1 MNIHIDKTSRVPI
14 YDQIKEQIKGL
25 IHARQLHTGDQLPT
39 IRELSVQLAV
49 NFNTVAL
56 SYRDLAN
63 EGVIVTERGRGTFV
77 ASTPGE
83 EEMSRIRQVKL
94 HALVETLLQEA
105 DRLGYSRDE
114 VGRAFV
120 DQIRARTP
128 RPPPSSES
136 SRES

>member
-1 MNIHIDKTSRVPI
+1 MNIRIDKTSRVPI

-25 IHARQLHTGDQLPT
+25 IHARQLRTGDQLPT

-63 EGVIVTERGRGTFV
+63 EGVIVTERGKGTFV

-83 EEMSRIRQVKL
+83 EEMSRIRQTKL
-94 HALVETLLQEA
+94 RGMVEALLLEA
-105 DRLGYSRDE
+105 SRLGYSQEE

-120 DQIRARTP
+120 EQIRAQPTKATP
-128 RPPPSSES
+128 PANTT
-136 SRES
+136 REG

>member
-1 MNIHIDKTSRVPI
+1 MNIHIEKTSRVPI

-25 IHARQLHTGDQLPT
+25 IHAGQIKTGDQLPT
-39 IRELSVQLAV
+39 IRELSVELSV

-83 EEMSRIRQVKL
+83 QEMQVIRSETL
-94 HALVETLLQEA
+94 HHLVETLLRET
-105 DRLGYSRDE
+105 DRLGYQRQE
-114 VGRAFV
+114 VEIVFKNQVNKKG
-120 DQIRARTP
+120 
-128 RPPPSSES
+128 E
-136 SRES
+136 

>member
-1 MNIHIDKTSRVPI
+1 MNIRIDKTSRVPI

-25 IHARQLHTGDQLPT
+25 IHARQLRAGDQLPT
-39 IRELSVQLAV
+39 MRELSVQLAV

-63 EGVIVTERGRGTFV
+63 EGIIITERGRGTFV

-83 EEMSRIRQVKL
+83 EEMQRLRQAKL
-94 HALVETLLQEA
+94 QTLVETLLQEA
-105 DRLGYSRDE
+105 ERLGYTRDE

-120 DQIRARTP
+120 EQIRARS
-128 RPPPSSES
+128 RPAQAGND
-136 SRES
+136 

>member
-1 MNIHIDKTSRVPI
+1 MNIRIDKTSRVPI

-25 IHARQLHTGDQLPT
+25 IHARQLRAGDQLPT

-56 SYRDLAN
+56 SYRDMVN
-63 EGVIVTERGRGTFV
+63 EGVIITERGRGTFV

-94 HALVETLLQEA
+94 HTLVEALLHEA
-105 DRLGYSRDE
+105 DRLGYSHDE

-120 DQIRARTP
+120 EQIRARSPKLT
-128 RPPPSSES
+128 PSSES